1 MHFSSEDLFW
11 EFSKELRMRMYILRS
26 NYSANWNQE
35 KWKKW
40 EFLTTLFLKFFSKK
54 ENFREEEIFLLRT
67 QNWLCQNFSLP
78 DFSRHEWRIIQ
89 EVFFLLLLFF
99 RKEAFGFCTFWGLIW
114 FLLFGSFFEW
124 FFSSTFNIQA
134 SIFWLFQLLY
144 EFSIFIWKKLS
155 WIALS
160 VLKFSTLWKLIFLNE
175 EISILFSDWMKI
187 AGFRKGW
194 EI

>member
-1 MHFSSEDLFW
+1 MEKMRIPHHPLPKIFLQKRKFSRRGN
-11 EFSKELRMRMYILRS
+11 FSAADPK
-26 NYSANWNQE
+26 
-35 KWKKW
+35 
-40 EFLTTLFLKFFSKK
+40 LTLPKFFSAR
-54 ENFREEEIFLLRT
+54 F
-67 QNWLCQNFSLP
+67 FSTWVK
-78 DFSRHEWRIIQ
+78 DYSGS
-89 EVFFLLLLFF
+89 FFLLLLFF

-144 EFSIFIWKKLS
+144 EFSIFTWKKLS

>member
-89 EVFFLLLLFF
+89 EVFF
-99 RKEAFGFCTFWGLIW
+99 
-114 FLLFGSFFEW
+114 SSSP
-124 FFSSTFNIQA
+124 FFSKRGFRVLHFLRPNLIPSLWIIFRMIFFFYFQYP
-134 SIFWLFQLLY
+134 SIYFLT
-144 EFSIFIWKKLS
+144 
-155 WIALS
+155 
-160 VLKFSTLWKLIFLNE
+160 FSTSLWIFYFYL
-175 EISILFSDWMKI
+175 K
-187 AGFRKGW
+187 KT
-194 EI
+194 